1 MQMKSVVLLL
11 GVIFSL
17 NAQAAIVNGSASG
30 VGQDVGSTSKGGYV
44 ELIDSAGKLQGAAKT
59 RFVLYAVNF
68 TAATTEALITLTPSR
83 DNVDGS
89 TGTSHAVTAAKRLV
103 LLGVCITTRNAG
115 AAVQGVVVK
124 VRVNPSGAATAT
136 SPIVAIVGAGT
147 SSATANV
154 VASQCTPISQ
164 SPPALYE
171 ISGTNQ
177 IGISQIGTATA
188 GNEVSLWGYEY

>member
-1 MQMKSVVLLL
+1 MKKMVSVLLL
-11 GVIFSL
+11 FLISAT
-17 NAQAAIVNGSASG
+17 AQGAIVNGSVSG
-30 VGQDVGSTSKGGYV
+30 TGADVGSTSKGLYA
-44 ELIDSAGKLQGAAKT
+44 EMIDSSGKLQGAAKT
-59 RFVLYAVNF
+59 RFVLYATNF

-83 DNVDGS
+83 DNVDS
-89 TGTSHAVTAAKRLV
+89 TTGTSFAVTAAKRLV
-103 LLGVCITTRNAG
+103 LLGVCVTTRNAG

-124 VRVNPSGAATAT
+124 VRVNPAGAATAT
-136 SPIVAIVGAGT
+136 SPVVAIVGAGT

-154 VASQCTPISQ
+154 VGSQCTPISQ

-177 IGISQIGTATA
+177 VGISQIGTATA